1 MENKILAQYY
11 GNMYYQGAAV
21 KAQEAAG
28 AMTFAQTKQL
38 AEQNFNAVQTAQTS
52 AVTPAEMLKA
62 KYPNAVYHVFD
73 ASSSYWKT
81 RNDYP
86 HYLLYQDS
94 DKAKEV
100 LSNWQPEG
108 ENPFYGSKDGRFIA
122 PKEIHAL
129 SNVPPGS
136 KAVVIHPDVQ
146 QKMEQDPAY
155 AAEIIDRIDAWFKF
169 DIARNNAISG
179 KDDYGNA
186 MSQAVAIGKDGNIVN
201 ACSSTAGGGF
211 TYSSSGAAD
220 GSDKEDM
227 WEQRAIRH
235 KKYMRQK
242 IENQI
247 EHNRI
252 VSRMQNLA
260 AANAAASARQRFS
273 EMLADGNF
281 TKKLGTEIAGMPLQQ
296 LLDLASTQIFG

>member
-1 MENKILAQYY
+1 MDTKISAEYY
-11 GNMYYQGAAV
+11 NNMLYNSGAA
-21 KAQEAAG
+21 KSKEAAG
-28 AMTFAQTKQL
+28 LTFAQTKQII
-38 AEQNFNAVQTAQTS
+38 EQVGAGGVAQTK
-52 AVTPAEMLKA
+52 AATPEDMLKA

-81 RNDYP
+81 RTDYP
-86 HYLLYQDS
+86 HYLLYQNN

-108 ENPFYGSKDGRFIA
+108 ENPFYGSIDGKFIA

-129 SNVPPGS
+129 GNVPPGS
-136 KAVVIHPDVQ
+136 KAAVIHPDVQ
-146 QKMEQDPAY
+146 ARMEQDPEY
-155 AAEIIDRIDAWFKF
+155 AAEIIDRIDAWFQF

-179 KDDYGNA
+179 RSDYGKA

-211 TYSSSGAAD
+211 TQSASGTTEED
-220 GSDKEDM
+220 GEDM

-235 KKYMRQK
+235 KKYMMQK
-242 IENQI
+242 VEDQI
-247 EHNRI
+247 EHNRL

-260 AANAAASARQRFS
+260 ALTDAVDAKERFKAMVGDKS
-273 EMLADGNF
+273 FVA
-281 TKKLGTEIAGMPLQQ
+281 KLGTEISGMPIAQ
-296 LLDLASTQIFG
+296 LMNLALTQIFG

>member
-1 MENKILAQYY
+1 MDAKILAQYY
-11 GNMYYQGAAV
+11 TSMLPQNSGI
-21 KAQEAAG
+21 KAKETPAEL
-28 AMTFAQTKQL
+28 TFAETKQI
-38 AEQNFNAVQTAQTS
+38 AEQNFNAQKVSGTA
-52 AVTPAEMLKA
+52 AVSPEEMLKA

-81 RNDYP
+81 RTDYP
-86 HYLLYQDS
+86 HYLLYQNS

-146 QKMEQDPAY
+146 AKMEEDPEY

-179 KDDYGNA
+179 SSDYGNA
-186 MSQAVAIGKDGNIVN
+186 MSQAVAIGADGNIVN
-201 ACSSTAGGGF
+201 AQSSAAGGGF
-211 TYSSSGAAD
+211 TYSSSGSTG
-220 GSDKEDM
+220 GSDKDDM
-227 WEQRAIRH
+227 WEQRIIRH
-235 KKYMRQK
+235 KKYMALKVQ
-242 IENQI
+242 NQI
-247 EHNRI
+247 EHNRM
-252 VSRMQNLA
+252 VSRIQNLE
-260 AANAAASARQRFS
+260 AANDAVLSKQRFK
-273 EMLADGNF
+273 EMLADDNF
-281 TKKLGTEIAGMPLQQ
+281 TQKLGTQISGMPTGE
-296 LLDLASTQIFG
+296 LLSLALTQIFG